1 MKEYCGAPK
10 KPTPYSV
17 QVLQECIDLQLAKSN
32 DYQNP
37 NSTVKQADYY
47 PSGVKTLHEIVHA
60 KMLRLKSLIETFEQ
74 NPETKPN
81 FESIQDSCKDAI
93 NYLSFLAAYADSQID
108 GQDKTKD
115 MLNRNAN
122 NN

>member
-1 MKEYCGAPK
+1 MTYTDEPMK
-10 KPTPYSV
+10 TPYSV

-74 NPETKPN
+74 NPDEKPN

-93 NYLSFLAAYADSQID
+93 NYLSFLASYADGQID
-108 GQDKTKD
+108 GQDKTKN
-115 MLNRNAN
+115 MLNRYAN